1 MSFGHELINLDNG
14 CLSIFSLVSPP
25 TFVIRCPLD
34 IVQGMEDFQDVLLE
48 RWGKNRRGSKLGDS
62 DASEASNGA
71 SAISQ
76 WVPIGW
82 LPSRRLIG

>member
-1 MSFGHELINLDNG
+1 M
-14 CLSIFSLVSPP
+14 VSPP

-82 LPSRRLIG
+82 LPSRSLANVNSVLGVEKSAPD

>member
-1 MSFGHELINLDNG
+1 MAMTHGNV
-14 CLSIFSLVSPP
+14 IF
-25 TFVIRCPLD
+25 D
-34 IVQGMEDFQDVLLE
+34 ILEHSAFQDVLLE

-82 LPSRRLIG
+82 LLQGAWLMSIQ